1 VTKRTKAVGWV
12 FSTADHEVV
21 AEVPITDVMDAYVEF
36 RKAHP
41 AGEFTAWARHG
52 SGYRTTKQLQAWLEE
67 RQETARRL
75 EAERPFRPWR
85 LARQGA
91 ELGLE
96 ELKDAPEAEEA
107 REALRRYVVHC
118 VMRLTQLGDP
128 RMNGGDACGAALE
141 ELR

>member
-1 VTKRTKAVGWV
+1 MDMAAKKRTKAIGWA
-12 FSTADHEVV
+12 FHNADGEVV
-21 AEVPITDVMDAYVEF
+21 AEVPTLDVMDAYVEF
-36 RKAHP
+36 RKTHP
-41 AGEFTAWARHG
+41 TGDFTAWALHG
-52 SGYRTTKQLQAWLEE
+52 SGCRTTRQLQAWLEDRE
-67 RQETARRL
+67 ETAKRR

-118 VMRLTQLGDP
+118 VMRLTELGDP
-128 RMNGGDACGAALE
+128 GMKDGQS
-141 ELR
+141 